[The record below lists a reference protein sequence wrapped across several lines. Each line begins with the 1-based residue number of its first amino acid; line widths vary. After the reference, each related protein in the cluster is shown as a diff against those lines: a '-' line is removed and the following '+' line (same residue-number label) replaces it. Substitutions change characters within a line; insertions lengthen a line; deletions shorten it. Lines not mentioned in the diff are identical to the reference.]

1 MTIEERIRFLYR
13 IAGRIEGEGDR
24 RAARLFR
31 RMADEARPLEKDGS
45 AAPPALGGCSE

>member
-31 RMADEARPLEKDGS
+31 RMADEARPLESDGS